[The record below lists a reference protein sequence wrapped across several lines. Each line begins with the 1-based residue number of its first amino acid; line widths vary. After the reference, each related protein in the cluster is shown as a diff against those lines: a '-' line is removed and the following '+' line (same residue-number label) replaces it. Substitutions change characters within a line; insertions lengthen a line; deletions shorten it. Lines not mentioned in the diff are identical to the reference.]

1 MVPSTNSVGEAGL
14 CPFRRCRGR
23 TYLHTLD
30 CKIIADNWP
39 RHRQP
44 AGLVLV
50 LVSDGH
56 HDARRPAR
64 RMPGGYL
71 QEVQLRR
78 NGSFAGV
85 HVLVSERRGNGR
97 GARTVQQTRSA

>member
-1 MVPSTNSVGEAGL
+1 MYVNLYTTL
-14 CPFRRCRGR
+14 CVLVLLAHTTCP
-23 TYLHTLD
+23 YLSALD
-30 CKIIADNWP
+30 CKIADNWP

-44 AGLVLV
+44 AGLV

-71 QEVQLRR
+71 QEVRLRR
-78 NGSFAGV
+78 SGSFAGV